1 MNQNQW
7 KQKSGSFFIAPQ
19 ILGLLLATGFAWG
32 EGLIAEPLDHGK
44 GDDLSALS
52 LEQLT
57 NMEVSSVARR
67 DQQLYKSPA
76 AVFVITQEDI
86 RRSGASNIPE
96 LLRIVPGV
104 QVAQVEADK
113 WAVSIRGF
121 NGIFADKML
130 VMIDG
135 RSVYT
140 PIYSGVFW
148 DQNSVLIEDI
158 ERIEVIRGPGA
169 TMWGANA
176 VNGVLNVITKK
187 AATTLGTQV
196 VVSEGSSERQASI
209 RYGAQSS
216 TGIQYRFFLTDQRI
230 LPNVTVLDGSAH
242 DGANFLRGG
251 ARLDWQA
258 GVRDWITLHGDMY
271 RGRVDQRIFGSSG
284 STQTPE
290 SAVFQDKSQ
299 KSGGYA
305 LIRWEHSSDGADFAL
320 QAYYYNESDKEFE
333 GYGREGTTDID
344 FQNHLRA
351 GERNDVTWGLG
362 YRYYSDHI
370 RGAYVPFAHDTH
382 QIAQASSFIQNEFSV
397 IPNKLVLTAGSKFQW
412 NSYTHF
418 EIQPGVRLL
427 WTPGARHSV
436 WASFSRSVRTP
447 SVRDRDLLAY
457 FPVASEQPLPMDVLL
472 EGSTSVKS
480 EVARAHEGGYRR
492 QIRKQLSIDLAG
504 FFYRYSKLVGN
515 RSEEPYLNAL
525 PSPVLIAP
533 VVYGNYVKANSQGVE
548 ASVTWNPLHSIHVAS
563 SYAWLQ
569 AQFAQSAGVGGAIS
583 QDLTW
588 STPRNSVNVRG
599 SWEFERR
606 WTLDGFLSCISET
619 PTYNSASPLQSQRV
633 PAYRRLDLGVAH
645 SLGDSF
651 SFRLGANNLQAG
663 HHLEF
668 NPQDNYNVPSQVSRS
683 VFAKVVWS
691 F

>member
-1 MNQNQW
+1 M
-7 KQKSGSFFIAPQ
+7 
-19 ILGLLLATGFAWG
+19 
-32 EGLIAEPLDHGK
+32 
-44 GDDLSALS
+44 
-52 LEQLT
+52 
-57 NMEVSSVARR
+57 
-67 DQQLYKSPA
+67 
-76 AVFVITQEDI
+76 
-86 RRSGASNIPE
+86 
-96 LLRIVPGV
+96 
-104 QVAQVEADK
+104 
-113 WAVSIRGF
+113 
-121 NGIFADKML
+121 
-130 VMIDG
+130 
-135 RSVYT
+135 
-140 PIYSGVFW
+140 
-148 DQNSVLIEDI
+148 
-158 ERIEVIRGPGA
+158 
-169 TMWGANA
+169 
-176 VNGVLNVITKK
+176 
-187 AATTLGTQV
+187 
-196 VVSEGSSERQASI
+196 
-209 RYGAQSS
+209 
-216 TGIQYRFFLTDQRI
+216 
-230 LPNVTVLDGSAH
+230 
-242 DGANFLRGG
+242 
-251 ARLDWQA
+251 
-258 GVRDWITLHGDMY
+258 
-271 RGRVDQRIFGSSG
+271 
-284 STQTPE
+284 
-290 SAVFQDKSQ
+290 
-299 KSGGYA
+299 
-305 LIRWEHSSDGADFAL
+305 
-320 QAYYYNESDKEFE
+320 
-333 GYGREGTTDID
+333 
-344 FQNHLRA
+344 
-351 GERNDVTWGLG
+351 
-362 YRYYSDHI
+362 
-370 RGAYVPFAHDTH
+370 
-382 QIAQASSFIQNEFSV
+382 
-397 IPNKLVLTAGSKFQW
+397 
-412 NSYTHF
+412 
-418 EIQPGVRLL
+418 
-427 WTPGARHSV
+427 
-436 WASFSRSVRTP
+436 
-447 SVRDRDLLAY
+447 RDRDLLAY